1 MSASKKPALP
11 TAVEIRAQIDE
22 AEQELTA
29 ANAAL
34 GEALFAKVAVPDRDV
49 GPEHDAV
56 NAARRRIDGLQAVLP
71 LMARAEA
78 QALAETR
85 ARLAEEQRKR
95 LERALGALL
104 KHSMYFSVHYQNA
117 ASAFRRMTAAGTEAA
132 RLLFDGQKQI
142 ANGGLV
148 LRLSAHGLKALADQE
163 INRIGLLPALH
174 GDGEASAP
182 GTNPTAVDLRLSN
195 APHQLPAL
203 EAEIRR
209 LTALIM
215 ASAPEP
221 QESRKEERL
230 PKVAV
235 AEVEGP
241 PTGCV
246 EAPARSPTG
255 KAA

>member
-11 TAVEIRAQIDE
+11 TAAEVHAQINE

-56 NAARRRIDGLQAVLP
+56 NAARRRIDGLQAGLP
-71 LMARAEA
+71 LIERAEA

-117 ASAFRRMTAAGTEAA
+117 ASAFRRMSAAGAEAA
-132 RLLFDGQKQI
+132 RLLFDAQKEI
-142 ANGGLV
+142 ANGGLA
-148 LRLSAHGLKALADQE
+148 LRLSPHGLKVLADQE
-163 INRIGLLPALH
+163 INRIGLLPALRA
-174 GDGEASAP
+174 DGGVNAP
-182 GTNPTAVDLRLSN
+182 GTNPASVDLRLAN

-203 EAEIRR
+203 QAEIRR

-221 QESRKEERL
+221 QESGEEKSL

-235 AEVEGP
+235 GLEGALS
-241 PTGCV
+241 GSV
-246 EAPARSPTG
+246 EAPAGIAPG
-255 KAA
+255 EAA